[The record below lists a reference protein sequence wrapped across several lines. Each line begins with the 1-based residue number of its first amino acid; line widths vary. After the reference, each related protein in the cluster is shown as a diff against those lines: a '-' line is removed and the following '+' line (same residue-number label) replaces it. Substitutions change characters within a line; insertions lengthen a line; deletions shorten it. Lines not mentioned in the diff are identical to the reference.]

1 MILCDTISIIMAAH
15 IVVKDLSK
23 YYGSKV
29 AVRKLNFE
37 INPGEIVGFLGPNGA
52 GKSTTLRILCGLLPA
67 SEGYAYINDLSLTT
81 HIQQIKTFLGY
92 MPENNPLPE
101 DMRVE
106 EFLRFRAHLKQVK
119 NVSQSVGEVM
129 ERCDLTRT
137 AAHKIIRTLSK
148 GFKQRVGIADAL
160 LGKPQLIILD
170 EPTIGL
176 DPHQIL
182 GIRDILKQLRGET
195 TVIFSSHILPEVEAA
210 CSKLLIIHQGELV
223 ANGTSQSLRER
234 YFPQKRYTLKLKD
247 SNGNLWEDL
256 KNADFN
262 VRCVNQKGD
271 TFVFESLEAKEDFE
285 TAFLQWLFLHNYKVQ
300 QFFKIEPT
308 LEMLFLKLTKFSWKE
323 TTIL

>member
-1 MILCDTISIIMAAH
+1 MAAR

-29 AVRKLNFE
+29 AIHKLNFE
-37 INPGEIVGFLGPNGA
+37 IEPGEIVGFLGPNGA

-67 SEGYAYINDLSLTT
+67 SEGYAYVNDLSLTT
-81 HIQQIKTFLGY
+81 HIQQLKKFLGY

-119 NVSQSVGEVM
+119 NVSKSVAEVM
-129 ERCDLTRT
+129 DRCDLTRT
-137 AAHKIIRTLSK
+137 AARKIIHTLSK

-182 GIRDILKQLRGET
+182 GVRDILKQLKGET
-195 TVIFSSHILPEVEAA
+195 TVVFSSHILPEVEAA
-210 CSKLLIIHQGELV
+210 CSKLLIIHQGEIV
-223 ANGTSQSLRER
+223 ADGTSKSLREK
-234 YFPQKRYTLKLKD
+234 YFPQKRYTLKLADD
-247 SNGNLWEDL
+247 SATLLEDL
-256 KNADFN
+256 KNTQFP
-262 VRCVNQKGD
+262 VRCVNQKES
-271 TFVFESLEAKEDFE
+271 TFIFECSEAVNADFESS
-285 TAFLQWLFLHNYKVQ
+285 FLHWLFLHDYKVN
-300 QFFKIEPT
+300 QFFKIDPT

-323 TTIL
+323 PTIL

>member
-1 MILCDTISIIMAAH
+1 MAAH

-29 AVRKLNFE
+29 AISKLNFE

-67 SEGYAYINDLSLTT
+67 SEGYAYINDFSLTT
-81 HIQQIKTFLGY
+81 HVQQIKTFLGY

-119 NVSQSVGEVM
+119 NISKSVSEVM

-137 AAHKIIRTLSK
+137 SAHKIIRTLSK

-223 ANGTSQSLRER
+223 ANGTSQSLREY

-247 SNGNLWEDL
+247 SNRDLLGDL
-256 KNADFN
+256 KNTDFS
-262 VRCVNQKGD
+262 VRCVNQKGS
-271 TFVFESLEAKEDFE
+271 TFIFECLDVKEDFE
-285 TAFLQWLFLHNYKVQ
+285 TSFLKWLFLHNYEVQ

-323 TTIL
+323 STIL